1 MEDKYIDR
9 IINDALRTRGY
20 YPLRPMQLWMVD
32 SQFYKI
38 HSTML
43 NQGALYKLA
52 PEIDLNRFAQAM
64 NDTLNN
70 YDVFRCRMVF
80 HPETDDICQ
89 RFDGEIVP
97 VTVEKISDEE
107 LEQRKKTLMRP
118 YELIN
123 KPLYRLYIFETPTAK
138 YFYFDFYH
146 TIMDGTS
153 IMVLFVGEVNSR
165 YKGKKIT
172 RVPLNYADYI
182 LEDMKVSTE
191 EFEAGSKH
199 WMSVLNKIELEKHFL
214 PMDLINMNEIEA
226 KSEFLDWRQG
236 CTIIPVKNVT
246 REYFLK
252 SKRKD
257 HIFFFAATMLAIAKS
272 TGSKNAIMDWIHNG
286 RYDAQERRLMG
297 AMLEQFPICCEFEDG
312 MTIDDL
318 LDNLEKELT
327 DSVKYRKSLSV
338 AYNSGKDVCSTFVFQ
353 KKIRSTMR
361 NLTVCGYPAEAIE
374 LPPNEW
380 SVTENSLDVQVNF
393 NDDDTYDIE
402 YSYDSGLYS
411 EDAIKKFAAS
421 IDEIILQLCEDKV
434 LVSEI
439 LK

>member
-32 SQFYKI
+32 SQFYKL

-43 NQGALYKLA
+43 NQGSLYKLA
-52 PEIDLNRFAQAM
+52 PEVDLNRLAQAI
-64 NDTLNN
+64 NETLNN
-70 YDVFRCRMVF
+70 YDVFRCRIVF

-89 RFDGEIVP
+89 RFDREIVP
-97 VTVEKISDEE
+97 VTIEKISDEE

-118 YELIN
+118 YELLN
-123 KPLYRLYIFETPTAK
+123 KPLYRTYIFETPTAK
-138 YFYFDFYH
+138 YLYFDFYH

-153 IMVLFVGEVNSR
+153 IMVLFAGEVNTR

-191 EFEAGSKH
+191 EFEMGGKH
-199 WMSVLNKIELEKHFL
+199 WMSILDKIELEKHFL
-214 PMDLINMNEIEA
+214 PIDLINMNEIEA
-226 KSEFLDWRQG
+226 SSEFLDWKQG
-236 CTIIPVKNVT
+236 CIIIPVKNVT
-246 REYFLK
+246 RKYFLE

-257 HIFFFAATMLAIAKS
+257 HIFLFAATMLAIAKS

-297 AMLEQFPICCEFEDG
+297 PMLEQFPICCEFEDG

-353 KKIRSTMR
+353 KKIRNMVR
-361 NLTVCGYPAEAIE
+361 NLNICGYPSEAVA
-374 LPPNEW
+374 LPQNEW
-380 SVTENSLDVQVNF
+380 SVTENSLDVQVNL
-393 NDDDTYDIE
+393 NDDETYDIE
-402 YSYDSGLYS
+402 YSYDAGLYS
-411 EDAIKKFAAS
+411 EDAIKKFAVS
-421 IDEIILQLCEDKV
+421 IDEIILKLCEGKV